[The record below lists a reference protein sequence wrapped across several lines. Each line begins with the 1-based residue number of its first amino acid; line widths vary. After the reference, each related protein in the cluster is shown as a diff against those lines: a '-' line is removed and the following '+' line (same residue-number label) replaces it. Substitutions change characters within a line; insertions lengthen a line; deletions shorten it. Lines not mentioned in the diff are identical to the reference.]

1 MSRHERRPTSQ
12 PVSMAATINMLDSK
26 LRLLAQRIKVI
37 ENNVQVMARTIVSH
51 NKQLKELERKL
62 EEGGGAKIN
71 KEEILAELKA
81 SMPTQVGDTGKLEEE
96 IKALRDDIARL
107 KSRVSELE
115 YVIKS
120 LNTMELVTLDQLKEA
135 IESKLKEIKKEG

>member
-1 MSRHERRPTSQ
+1 MPRHERRPTSQ

-62 EEGGGAKIN
+62 EEGGGVKIN
-71 KEEILAELKA
+71 KEEILTELKA
-81 SMPTQVGDTGKLEEE
+81 SMPTQVGDTSRLEEE

-120 LNTMELVTLDQLKEA
+120 LNTMEFITLDQLKEA
-135 IESKLKEIKKEG
+135 IESKLKEIKKED